1 VRLAAKI
8 RNAMIKKVRDFLWR
22 TRVIIKLLPFLP
34 LALVI
39 RLIRPFVL
47 VRFCEIFASRLG
59 HLAGTVDVYVCQRD
73 ADPGRARIK
82 EVIYWFDTPCNRQ
95 LANMWERSQPVSA
108 LARHIDMANR
118 LLPGHEAHSVPFH
131 GGNDRSGAL
140 NNAPQKVFFTAAER
154 ARGEARIAEIAP
166 AATNRIACVFNRD
179 SEYLNRTGQGT
190 DYSYHNYRDSRIA
203 DYRPM
208 IESLLDDGYTV
219 FRMGEHVAERLE
231 IDNPRYIEFTDFYDD
246 FMDVYLF
253 NRCDLQVG
261 AASGIVCLGRAFRK
275 PTAMVNSAPLFTTS
289 HYRTHEMELFIPKLY
304 WLKSE
309 SRYLKTSEVRA
320 LNAGFLDRSAQFE
333 DLGIELHDNLPEDI
347 LSISK
352 EVQGLAEGSLRFT
365 DDDISLQQAF
375 WALALPHEDCREF
388 FQISPSFV
396 RKYPFLVE

>member
-1 VRLAAKI
+1 MRLAAKI

-34 LALVI
+34 LALGI

-154 ARGEARIAEIAP
+154 ARG
-166 AATNRIACVFNRD
+166 
-179 SEYLNRTGQGT
+179 
-190 DYSYHNYRDSRIA
+190 YHNYRDSRIA